1 MAQSTK
7 VYGQRKHRKQES
19 LHYVVKWQ
27 EHDTVYM
34 RWYKRDS
41 AAVTFLNMLVD
52 AGYSARITTK

>member
-1 MAQSTK
+1 MQSTK

-19 LHYVVKWQ
+19 LHYVVKWV

-41 AAVTFLNMLVD
+41 AAVAFLNTLAD
-52 AGYSARITTK
+52 AGYSARILMK